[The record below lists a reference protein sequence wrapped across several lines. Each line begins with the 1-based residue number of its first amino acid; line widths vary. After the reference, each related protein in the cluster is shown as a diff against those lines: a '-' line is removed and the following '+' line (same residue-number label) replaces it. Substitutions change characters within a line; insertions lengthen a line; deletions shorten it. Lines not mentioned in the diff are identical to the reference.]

1 MSDIS
6 VCITCYNE
14 AEYVEAAI
22 RSVLEQTAVDR
33 IKEIIVVDDGSTDE
47 SERRIRELATED
59 TRLVCVTQRNQ
70 GLPAAR
76 NAAMRRATGRYIAF
90 LDGDDFWESTKTA
103 LQLAAFGDPA
113 IGLVYSDYVD
123 FHTDRAANRM
133 PICVRRLSGQGHGL
147 VREFFVHDGPIMPS
161 SVMIRR
167 EVVREVGEFD
177 VRYRI
182 GEDTDYWIR
191 VALGGFGFQH
201 TPGGLVFKRRHERNL
216 TRDLERF
223 ASVFEELTHY
233 YAERH
238 DFLKPLVARRLSMR
252 YAKIGQSLLASGR
265 FGRASSYLARALQYD
280 LGNARAYAYIGALP
294 LYALGGPNALNGPK
308 RAYHLIRSRACIRHA

>member
-1 MSDIS
+1 MSEIS

-14 AEYVEAAI
+14 AEYIGCAI
-22 RSVLEQTAVDR
+22 RSALQQTAIDR

-47 SERRIRELATED
+47 SERRIRELASQD
-59 TRLVCVTQRNQ
+59 TRLIQVTQRNQ

-76 NAAMRRATGRYIAF
+76 NAAMRRATGKYIAF
-90 LDGDDFWESTKTA
+90 LDGDDFWEPRKIA
-103 LQLAAFGDPA
+103 LQLPAFKHPDV
-113 IGLVYSDYVD
+113 GLVYSDYVD

-133 PICVRRLSGQGHGL
+133 LICVRRFSGQGHDL
-147 VREFFVHDGPIMPS
+147 VREFFVHDGPIVPS

-167 EVVREVGEFD
+167 EVFQEIGGFD

-201 TPGGLVFKRRHERNL
+201 TLGGLVFKRRHERNL

-223 ASVFEELTHY
+223 ASIFEEQTHR
-233 YAERH
+233 YAEQH
-238 DFLKPLVARRLSMR
+238 DFLRPLAARRLSMR

-265 FGRASSYLARALQYD
+265 FGRAISYLARALQYD
-280 LGNARAYAYIGALP
+280 LRNARAYAYIGALP

-308 RAYHLIRSRACIRHA
+308 SVYHLIRSRT

>member
-14 AEYVEAAI
+14 ADYIGSAI
-22 RSVLEQTAVDR
+22 LSVLQQTAIDR
-33 IKEIIVVDDGSTDE
+33 IKEIIVVDDGSTDC
-47 SERRIRELATED
+47 SDRRIRDLATKD
-59 TRLVCVTQRNQ
+59 TRIVHITQRNQ

-76 NAAMRRATGRYIAF
+76 NAAMQSATGKYIAF
-90 LDGDDFWESTKTA
+90 LDGDDVWEPRKAACQLTA
-103 LQLAAFGDPA
+103 FEVPP

-123 FHTDRAANRM
+123 FQTDHALDQM
-133 PICVRRLSGQGHGL
+133 LVCVRRFSGQGRDL
-147 VREFFVHDGPIMPS
+147 VRDFFVHDGPIMPS

-167 EVVREVGEFD
+167 EVFQEIGGFD
-177 VRYRI
+177 ERYRI

-201 TPGGLVFKRRHERNL
+201 TPGGLVYKRRHERNL

-223 ASVFEELTHY
+223 VNVFEQHTRC
-233 YAERH
+233 YAEQH
-238 DFLKPLVARRLSMR
+238 DFLKPLAARRLSVR
-252 YAKIGQSLLASGR
+252 YAKIGQSLLAGGR
-265 FGRASSYLARALQYD
+265 FGRASAYLARALQHD
-280 LGNARAYAYIGALP
+280 IRNARAYAYIGALP

-308 RAYHLIRSRACIRHA
+308 RVYHLIRSRA

>member
-1 MSDIS
+1 
-6 VCITCYNE
+6 
-14 AEYVEAAI
+14 
-22 RSVLEQTAVDR
+22 
-33 IKEIIVVDDGSTDE
+33 
-47 SERRIRELATED
+47 
-59 TRLVCVTQRNQ
+59 
-70 GLPAAR
+70 LPAAR

-90 LDGDDFWESTKTA
+90 LDGDDFWEPRKAS
-103 LQLAAFGDPA
+103 LQLAAFEDPG

-123 FHTDRAANRM
+123 FQTDRAADRM
-133 PICVRRLSGQGHGL
+133 LICVRRFSRKGCDL

-167 EVVREVGEFD
+167 EVFQEIGGFD

-191 VALGGFGFQH
+191 VALSGFGFQH
-201 TPGGLVFKRRHERNL
+201 TPGGLVFKRRHDRNL
-216 TRDLERF
+216 TKDLERF
-223 ASVFEELTHY
+223 ASVFEEQTY
-233 YAERH
+233 RYADQHE
-238 DFLKPLVARRLSMR
+238 FLKPLAAQRLSMR

-280 LGNARAYAYIGALP
+280 LRNARAYAYMGALP

-308 RAYHLIRSRACIRHA
+308 RVYHLIRSRA